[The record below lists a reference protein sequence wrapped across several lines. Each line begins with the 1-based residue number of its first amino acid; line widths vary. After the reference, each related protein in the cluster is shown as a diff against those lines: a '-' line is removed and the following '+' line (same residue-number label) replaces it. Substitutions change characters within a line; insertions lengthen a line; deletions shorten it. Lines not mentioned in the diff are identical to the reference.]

1 MERAEVLT
9 LLDTQRAHFNDTLD
23 RVQRQCSNS
32 IKDMEKKIADVITSL
47 EYTQASLD
55 NTTAKLNDAVKE
67 KKSSR

>member
-1 MERAEVLT
+1 MERSEVLT

-47 EYTQASLD
+47 EYSQATLD
-55 NTTAKLNDAVKE
+55 DTTSKLTAALN
-67 KKSSR
+67 